1 MKQSVLTLL
10 QKASVYTPMDRRV
23 SARWLGVSE
32 REIRKRIEELR
43 NDGYRIVSS
52 STNGGYWLATTD
64 EEYTRFRAE
73 YISRATKIFE
83 TVKAMDKVMEGQVEL

>member
-1 MKQSVLTLL
+1 MKRSVLELL
-10 QKASVYTPMDRRV
+10 KKASIYTPMDRRV

-43 NDGYRIVSS
+43 RDGHRIVSS
-52 STNGGYWLATTD
+52 STNGGYWIATTD

-83 TVKAMDKVMEGQVEL
+83 TVKAMDNSVNGQIGL

>member
-1 MKQSVLTLL
+1 MKQSVLELL
-10 QKASVYTPMDRRV
+10 KKASIYTPMDRRV

-43 NDGYRIVSS
+43 REGYRIVSS
-52 STNGGYWLATTD
+52 SINGGYWLATTD

-83 TVKAMDKVMEGQVEL
+83 TVKAMDNSVNGQIGL

>member
-1 MKQSVLTLL
+1 MKQSVLELL
-10 QKASVYTPMDRRV
+10 KKASIYTPMDRRV

-43 NDGYRIVSS
+43 REGYRIVSS
-52 STNGGYWLATTD
+52 SINGGYWLATTD
-64 EEYTRFRAE
+64 EEYARFRAE

-83 TVKAMDKVMEGQVEL
+83 TVKAMDNSVNGQIGL